1 MILRKLI
8 LALIVFLIG
17 LSCEKKKPQ
26 PEVYELETKEG
37 IFGRSFEVPEDR
49 YPEGFPIQY
58 IDFKDDTVQG
68 QRVFSAYAIWHPDV
82 DTVGGTVAVV
92 PVVLYQLF
100 HKEKK
105 AINIGGTM
113 TRRSDGYF
121 EIIAPT
127 VDGDYAVGFKIE
139 EAEKCPER
147 FKHKKKPKQKLR
159 LKDEV

>member
-1 MILRKLI
+1 MFLRKLI
-8 LALIVFLIG
+8 FVLFVFLVG
-17 LSCEKKKPQ
+17 LSCDKKKLEV
-26 PEVYELETKEG
+26 EVYELEDKVGT
-37 IFGRSFEVPEDR
+37 FGRSFVVPEEK
-49 YPEGFPIQY
+49 YPEGFPIQFV
-58 IDFKDDTVQG
+58 DFKDNTVQG